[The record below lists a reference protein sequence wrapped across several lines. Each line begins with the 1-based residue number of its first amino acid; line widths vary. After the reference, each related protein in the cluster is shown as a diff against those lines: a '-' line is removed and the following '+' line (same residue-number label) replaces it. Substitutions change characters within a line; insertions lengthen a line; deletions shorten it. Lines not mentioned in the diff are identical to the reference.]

1 MSEPAVAPLPD
12 PRHRNRVWRVFQL
25 LMQNV
30 FVFWL
35 DYRARGMENLPATG
49 ALLLSNHQSF
59 LDPLLIGL
67 PHNRP
72 ISFVARHNLFQVPF
86 VGWVLRNTYVMPIN
100 REAAGTASIREA
112 VRRMRHG
119 FLVGIFPEGTRS
131 ADGRLGDIKPGFIAL
146 IRQGRAPVVPV
157 GIAGAHEAMPRGAIL
172 PRRGRVRVVFG
183 APLPEAEVAR
193 LSARGHEQELLAF
206 MADRLEHCR
215 QAAEA
220 WRLEDAPSEA
230 RTGSDTGPSHG
241 LLRGGESADD
251 HPRHVV
257 VDHHADHVAER
268 GD

>member
-1 MSEPAVAPLPD
+1 VSKPAVAPLPD
-12 PRHRNRVWRVFQL
+12 PRHRNRVWRGFQL

-67 PHNRP
+67 PLNRP

-112 VRRMRHG
+112 VRRLQHG

-131 ADGRLGDIKPGFIAL
+131 TDGRLGDIKPGFIAL
-146 IRQGRAPVVPV
+146 IRQGRVPVVPV
-157 GIAGAHEAMPRGAIL
+157 GIAGAREAMSRGAIL
-172 PRRGRVRVVFG
+172 PRRGRVRIVFG
-183 APLPEAEVAR
+183 APLPEAELAR
-193 LSARGHEQELLAF
+193 LSARGHEQELLAVT
-206 MADRLEHCR
+206 ADWLEQCRL
-215 QAAEA
+215 AAEA
-220 WRLEDAPSEA
+220 WRLEDAHSESQ
-230 RTGSDTGPSHG
+230 TGRDAGRSLGPS
-241 LLRGGESADD
+241 RRGESADD
-251 HPRHVV
+251 QARHVV
-257 VDHHADHVAER
+257 VDHHAEHVAEG

>member
-1 MSEPAVAPLPD
+1 MSEPAAAPLPD
-12 PRHRNRVWRVFQL
+12 PRQRNRVWRGFQL

-35 DYRARGMENLPATG
+35 DYRARGMEKLPARG

-59 LDPLLIGL
+59 LDPLMIGL
-67 PHNRP
+67 PLNRP
-72 ISFVARHNLFQVPF
+72 ISYVARHNLFQVPF

-100 REAAGTASIREA
+100 RDAAGTASIREA

-146 IRQGRAPVVPV
+146 IRQGRVPVVPV
-157 GIAGAHEAMPRGAIL
+157 GISGAHEAMPRGAIL

-183 APLPEAEVAR
+183 PPLPEEEVAR
-193 LSARGHEQELLAF
+193 LSARGHEQELLTF
-206 MADRLEHCR
+206 MADRLELCR

-220 WRLEDAPSEA
+220 WRLEDAHAES
-230 RTGSDTGPSHG
+230 RTGSAADRPRVLSP
-241 LLRGGESADD
+241 GGESADD
-251 HPRHVV
+251 QPGDVV
-257 VDHHADHVAER
+257 VDHHADHVAES